1 MTESLFA
8 GTVSAPLYAVL
19 SFDGRRLLLPQAEI
33 RSLEPLLDV
42 QAARAEFPGSIGAIL
57 FEGERWPVYGV
68 NRELALLDVS
78 LPTRRVCVML
88 SLGEG
93 YLGLLCDEIAP
104 FGSSNPT
111 LQPLP
116 ACMARPDSPVHA
128 LVNHEGEIGIV
139 TTTARLWAFLQ
150 KASDAGRVYD

>member
-1 MTESLFA
+1 MTEPLLA
-8 GTVSAPLYAVL
+8 GTVSTPLYAVL
-19 SFDGRRLLLPQAEI
+19 SFDGRHLLLPQTEI

-42 QAARAEFPGSIGAIL
+42 QASLVEFPGSIGAIL

-78 LPTRRVCVML
+78 PPNRRVCVML

-93 YLGLLCDEIAP
+93 YLGLLCDQIAP
-104 FGSSNPT
+104 FGSSDPA

-116 ACMARPDSPVHA
+116 ACMARPDSPVYA
-128 LVNHEGEIGIV
+128 LVVYEGEIGIV

-150 KASDAGRVYD
+150 NASDAGRVYG

>member
-1 MTESLFA
+1 MTELLLA
-8 GTVSAPLYAVL
+8 GTVSTPLYAVL

-42 QAARAEFPGSIGAIL
+42 QAALAEFPGSIGAIL

-68 NRELALLDVS
+68 DRELALLDVPP
-78 LPTRRVCVML
+78 PTRRVCVML

-93 YLGLLCDEIAP
+93 YLGMLCDQIAP
-104 FGSSNPT
+104 FGSSNPA

-128 LVNHEGEIGIV
+128 LVVYEGEISVV

-150 KASDAGRVYD
+150 DASGAERVYG